1 MAGQVVPT
9 ANVHLSYGYRPL
21 VSEAQST
28 HKNFYYCHQ
37 PSPPS
42 RGLAASVW
50 ASTTTDM
57 SMLLVARAVQGLA
70 ASLTLVVAMSTVLDR
85 FEGAQAA
92 QLFAMLMT
100 VQSLAPV
107 LAPSVGGIIDA
118 AFGWRAVFLVL
129 AGLVVAGMVV
139 ALFGVGVAE
148 STLMALAMS
157 SRRTALGSTAALLG
171 AFQMV
176 IASMSTPIV
185 GSIVQAGAAPWLIFL
200 LGSGVVA
207 LIIVALSAGRAPAVS
222 DLAH

>member
-1 MAGQVVPT
+1 
-9 ANVHLSYGYRPL
+9 
-21 VSEAQST
+21 
-28 HKNFYYCHQ
+28 
-37 PSPPS
+37 
-42 RGLAASVW
+42 
-50 ASTTTDM
+50 
-57 SMLLVARAVQGLA
+57 MLLVARAVQGLA